1 MARNPNNYCQ
11 AVFYSE
17 YIGYFVTVDDIS
29 VVTLLATDSLLRFI
43 NNAGINN
50 LINIILLQFILCFF
64 VFCLSSF

>member
-1 MARNPNNYCQ
+1 M
-11 AVFYSE
+11 
-17 YIGYFVTVDDIS
+17 TVDDIS
-29 VVTLLATDSLLRFI
+29 VVTLLATDNLLRFI